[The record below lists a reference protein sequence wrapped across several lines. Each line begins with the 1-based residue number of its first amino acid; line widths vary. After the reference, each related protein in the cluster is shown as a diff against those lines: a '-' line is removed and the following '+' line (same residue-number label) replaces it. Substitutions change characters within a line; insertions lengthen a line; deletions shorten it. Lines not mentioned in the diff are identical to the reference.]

1 MRWKNSFPRANR
13 NPLKP
18 LALLC
23 FSNALLS
30 GQLLSRL
37 QDMGYRVHTVHDVTT
52 LQEVCEREKP
62 IVLLVEFS
70 TQPEVGEGVSRVKK
84 AAATA
89 HIPVLAICVSP
100 DKVAQA
106 AAEQA
111 GVTLLAGT
119 AAVQEHLP
127 QLLDKVLEI

>member
-1 MRWKNSFPRANR
+1 
-13 NPLKP
+13 
-18 LALLC
+18 
-23 FSNALLS
+23 
-30 GQLLSRL
+30 
-37 QDMGYRVHTVHDVTT
+37 MGYRVQTVHDVAT

-70 TQPEVGEGVSRVKK
+70 VQPAIAEGISRVKK
-84 AAATA
+84 AVATG

-100 DKVAQA
+100 DKAAQT

-111 GVTLLAGT
+111 GVSLLAGT

-127 QLLDKVLEI
+127 QLLDQVLEV

>member
-1 MRWKNSFPRANR
+1 M
-13 NPLKP
+13 KP

-23 FSNALLS
+23 FSNVLLS

-37 QDMGYRVHTVHDVTT
+37 QDMGYRVQTVHDAVT

-62 IVLLVEFS
+62 MVLLVEFS
-70 TQPEVGEGVSRVKK
+70 TQPAIGEGISRVKK
-84 AAATA
+84 AAATS

-100 DKVAQA
+100 DKTAQL

-119 AAVQEHLP
+119 AAVPEHLP
-127 QLLDKVLEI
+127 QLLDKVLEV